1 MAGGTGYR
9 LGIDTGGTFTDFILE
24 DGSGSIRLY
33 KTSSTP
39 HNPPDAIRDGLGLIA
54 DDQGISVGEFLA
66 RCDMVIHGTT
76 VALNALLEHK
86 GALTAL
92 LCTAGHED
100 SLEIRL
106 GHKEDGHRYD
116 ADYPQAQILAP
127 RYLRLGVKER
137 ILSDGSVRIPLDE
150 ASVYEAVDKIRRA
163 GAQAVAISLIW
174 SFLHPA
180 HERRVEEIVR
190 KELPDL
196 FISTSLDI
204 FPQIREYTRTSTT
217 VTNAYLGPILSRYIQ
232 RIEDFFKG
240 MGYDRKILY
249 VQSNG
254 GLASGEV
261 LSNKPVYALNSGPSA
276 GPAAGLYFGER
287 LGRTNIITVD
297 MGGTSFDI
305 ALAANGR
312 TNTMKDF
319 DFNRYRIGIPMLQV
333 ETLGAGGGS
342 IAAVDSMGLLRVGP
356 ESAGAEPGP
365 ACYKRG
371 GEHPTVTDALVVL
384 GYLNQSHLL
393 GGRLQIDAA
402 ASFKAV
408 EDGVAKPL
416 GISTEQAAVGIFKV
430 VNSTMVAGIRRVSIE
445 RGHDPRDFAIVSG
458 GGAGSAH
465 AAKLAEELGITQ
477 VIVPRVASGFC
488 AFGEIISDVKHNY
501 LSSYAVRM
509 DQVDADV
516 LNARF
521 EEMETTGR
529 TDLIA
534 EGFAPEDVYV
544 SRSVDMRY
552 VDQVHECAVD
562 IPVFRIT
569 QDKLPE
575 IAETFHTRHEALFT
589 YAERDNIAEIINIE
603 STVYGR
609 VPKPEL
615 PRLTS
620 VANPDPEGA
629 LRCERAAFFEDGL
642 GYRDVKVYDGPELH
656 PGMVVV
662 GPAVIEE
669 DTTTVVVFPDW
680 ELTLDCLGV
689 YVMQYVGDV
698 DKLLSLAAETAMAF

>member
-1 MAGGTGYR
+1 MVGGTGYR

-24 DGSGSIRLY
+24 DGSGGISLY

-39 HNPPDAIRDGLGLIA
+39 QNPPDAIRDGLNLISE
-54 DDQGISVGEFLA
+54 DQGLSVSEFLA
-66 RCDMVIHGTT
+66 RCDMIIHGTT

-86 GALTAL
+86 GSLTAL

-116 ADYPQAQILAP
+116 ADFPQAQILAP

-137 ILSDGSVRIPLDE
+137 VLSDGSVRTPLDE
-150 ASVYEAVDKIRRA
+150 SSVYAAVEKVRA
-163 GAQAVAISLIW
+163 SGAKAVAISLIW
-174 SFLHPA
+174 SFLHPE

-190 KELPDL
+190 QELPDL

-217 VTNAYLGPILSRYIQ
+217 VTNAYLGPILSDYIQ
-232 RIEDFFKG
+232 RIEDFFKE
-240 MGYDRKILY
+240 MGYYRKILY

-261 LSNKPVYALNSGPSA
+261 LSHKPVYALNSGPSA

-287 LGRTNIITVD
+287 LGVDNIITVD

-305 ALAANGR
+305 ALTAHGR

-333 ETLGAGGGS
+333 ETLGACGGS
-342 IAAVDSMGLLRVGP
+342 IATVDSQGLLRVGP
-356 ESAGAEPGP
+356 ESAGAQPGP
-365 ACYKRG
+365 ACYQRG
-371 GEHPTVTDALVVL
+371 GQQPTVTDALVVL
-384 GYLNQSHLL
+384 GYLSQSELL
-393 GGRLQIDAA
+393 GGRLAIDAS
-402 ASFKAV
+402 ASFTAV
-408 EDGVAKPL
+408 EEKVAKPL
-416 GISTEQAAVGIFKV
+416 AISTEKAALGIFQV
-430 VNSTMVAGIRRVSIE
+430 VNSNMVAGIRRVSIE

-458 GGAGSAH
+458 GGAGAAH

-501 LSSYAVRM
+501 LSSYASRM
-509 DQVDADV
+509 DLIDPDV

-534 EGFAPEDVYV
+534 EGFAPEDIYV

-552 VDQVHECAVD
+552 VDQVHECSVD
-562 IPVFRIT
+562 LPVFRIT
-569 QDKLPE
+569 ADKLPE
-575 IAETFHTRHEALFT
+575 IVDAFHDRHEALFT
-589 YAERDNIAEIINIE
+589 YAERDNISEIINIE

-615 PRLTS
+615 PRLEAAAGVGADAALKCTR
-620 VANPDPEGA
+620 EGY
-629 LRCERAAFFEDGL
+629 FEDGG
-642 GYRDVKVYDGPELH
+642 GYREVSVYDGAKLQ

-662 GPAVIEE
+662 GPAVVEE
-669 DTTTVVVFPDW
+669 VTTTVVVFPEW
-680 ELTLDCLGV
+680 ELSLDPIGV
-689 YVMQYVGDV
+689 YAMKYVGDV
-698 DKLLSLAAETAMAF
+698 ENLLRLAAETAMSF